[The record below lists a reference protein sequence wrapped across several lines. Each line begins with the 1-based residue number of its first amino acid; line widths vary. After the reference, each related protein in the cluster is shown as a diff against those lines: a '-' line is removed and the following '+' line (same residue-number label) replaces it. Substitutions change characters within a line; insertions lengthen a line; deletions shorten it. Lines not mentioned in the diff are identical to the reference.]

1 MGTIDLMRALLA
13 ADPEADVKELKA
25 IVMPCASK
33 ASCVSIVT
41 VRWQEL
47 NFNVTVEHI
56 DDLIYVRT
64 AIRDALKWNLRRV
77 IPVQQSDA
85 WKSEQAN
92 PINTSSYVVRLSQA
106 DLALFGERAQQYPS
120 DFSIVVF
127 GEKKG
132 APAYFKYALNQN
144 EAGVVVDLRFVGVAT
159 FYFPTL
165 VFFERG

>member
-25 IVMPCASK
+25 IVMPCASMR
-33 ASCVSIVT
+33 SCVSIVT

-56 DDLIYVRT
+56 DHLMHVSH
-64 AIRDALKWNLRRV
+64 AIQNALLWNLSRV

-85 WKSEQAN
+85 WKSEQAK
-92 PINTSSYVVRLSQA
+92 PVKTSSYVVRLSQA

-120 DFSIVVF
+120 DSSIVVL
-127 GEKKG
+127 GEYEG
-132 APAYFKYALNQN
+132 NPAFFKYALNQN
-144 EAGVVVDLRFVGVAT
+144 EAGVVEDLKFVN
-159 FYFPTL
+159 L
-165 VFFERG
+165 V